1 MMGQAPGEEE
11 EWMVHTIEDHP
22 VGSEIGLILTPDDIH
37 IMNKMSP
44 EEEAELVSALEA
56 DSILEDE
63 EEDDE
68 E

>member
-1 MMGQAPGEEE
+1 EEE
-11 EWMVHTIEDHP
+11 EWMVHTIENHP

-56 DSILEDE
+56 GSILEEDE
-63 EEDDE
+63 EDE